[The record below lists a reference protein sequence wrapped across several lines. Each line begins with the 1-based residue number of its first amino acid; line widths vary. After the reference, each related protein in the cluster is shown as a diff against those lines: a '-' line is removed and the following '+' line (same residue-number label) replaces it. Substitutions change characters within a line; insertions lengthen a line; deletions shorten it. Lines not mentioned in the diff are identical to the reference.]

1 MMRLIHVAFG
11 LALTLATTSCTKKDV
26 GAGEVPLTDS
36 LPATSFVNLSYGD
49 DSKQTLD
56 VYLPANR
63 GPRTRMLIIIHG
75 GGWSGGDKSDFDS
88 FITEFQTRLPEYA
101 LANLNYRLVNT
112 SGNYFPT
119 QENDI
124 STAINYLKSK
134 TSEYNISTDF
144 VYLGISAGAHLAL
157 LQGYKHS
164 SDVQPRGIISFFG
177 PVDLEKLYPA
187 TGANIPTAIQ
197 TVMNATLQVN
207 PEIFYQSSPI
217 NFVTPTVAPTLML
230 HGDNDNIVPIAQA
243 YELRDKL
250 EAAGVWNKL
259 VVYPG
264 QGHGWVGE
272 DLIDSF
278 QQVVGFVKGLEN

>member
-11 LALTLATTSCTKKDV
+11 LALTLATASCTKKDV
-26 GAGEVPLTDS
+26 GAGEIPLTDS
-36 LPATSFVNLSYGD
+36 LPATSFINLSYGD

-101 LANLNYRLVNT
+101 LANLNYRLVNE

-124 STAINYLKSK
+124 SSAISYLKAK
-134 TSEYNISTDF
+134 TSEYNISADF

-164 SDVQPRGIISFFG
+164 SVVQPRGIISFFG
-177 PVDLEKLYPA
+177 PVDLEKLYPT
-187 TGANIPTAIQ
+187 TGTNIPSAIQ
-197 TVMNATLQVN
+197 TIMNATLEVN
-207 PEIFYQSSPI
+207 PDIFYQSSPI
-217 NFVTPTVAPTLML
+217 NFVSPTVAPTLML
-230 HGDNDNIVPIAQA
+230 HGDNDMIVPIAQA
-243 YELRDKL
+243 YALRDKL
-250 EAAGVWNKL
+250 ETSGVWNKL

-264 QGHGWVGE
+264 QGHGWVGA

-278 QQVVGFVKGLEN
+278 EQVVGFVKGLEN